1 MPLRNKLT
9 VQLVFLAGILS
20 GGHLFADDH
29 IVQPR
34 EFHKAILDA
43 SESRQE
49 NIGRIHRF
57 LLSEPG
63 ARALGAARLDPE
75 KVERAVALL
84 DDNELA
90 RLAARAVKAQED
102 FAAGA
107 LTNQQLTYI
116 VIALGTAVI
125 ILVIVAA

>member
-1 MPLRNKLT
+1 MRLRNQLA
-9 VQLVFLAGILS
+9 VQLVFLAGIIS
-20 GGHLFADDH
+20 GGHIFADDH

-34 EFHKAILDA
+34 EFQKAILDA

-49 NIGRIHRF
+49 SLGRIHRF
-57 LLSEPG
+57 LVSEPG
-63 ARALGAARLDPE
+63 AKALGAARLDPE

-90 RLAARAVKAQED
+90 RLAASAVKVQND

-116 VIALGTAVI
+116 VIALATAVI